1 MLLDDL
7 IEVIE
12 MLRQRIANHGPTLGV
27 SEARTRAALIDPLL
41 QVLGWDTAD
50 PSIVIPEYDVSG
62 RRADYALLGQNSLP
76 AATLEAKKL
85 GEPLQSKLEQMSDN
99 ADRVGVKFAGITD
112 GDQWELYEVLPHDV
126 LDEGRILSLSISATP
141 PNLCALRLLHLW
153 RPNLA
158 SGQVESAG
166 EPIAVPSSGVEPVP
180 PVSKAID
187 WVPLSKFVVKR
198 TSNRPELIRFPDGS
212 EHRLQ
217 VWYELVLQTAAWLC
231 SKGVLESGD
240 STKFST
246 VKCHWLHTKAVHPSG
261 RPFFKPKPIVGTDL
275 IAETNLSR
283 FESTRRAKVLMSRCR
298 QDLSRV
304 HLGGERR

>member
-27 SEARTRAALIDPLL
+27 SETRTRAALIDPLL

-50 PSIVIPEYDVSG
+50 PSNVIPEYDVSG
-62 RRADYALLGQNSLP
+62 RKTDYALLGENSLP
-76 AATLEAKKL
+76 AAILEAKKL

-112 GDQWELYEVLPHDV
+112 GDQWELYEVLPHDAM
-126 LDEGRILSLSISATP
+126 DEGRILSLSISATP
-141 PNLCALRLLHLW
+141 PNLCALKLLHLW

-166 EPIAVPSSGVEPVP
+166 EPVAVPSSGVDPVP
-180 PVSKAID
+180 PVSKTID

-217 VWYELVLQTAAWLC
+217 VWYDLVLLTVGWLW
-231 SKGVLESGD
+231 SKGVLNVD
-240 STKFST
+240 SISTFST
-246 VKCHWLHTKAVHPSG
+246 SDRHLFHTDAVHPSG
-261 RPFFKPKPIVGTDL
+261 KPFFSPKPVAGTPLIV
-275 IAETNLSR
+275 ETNMSSSSSAKKTKALLSR
-283 FESTRRAKVLMSRCR
+283 CG

-304 HLGGERR
+304 HLSSERK

>member
-12 MLRQRIANHGPTLGV
+12 ILRQRIANHGPTLGV
-27 SEARTRAALIDPLL
+27 SETRTRAALIDPLL

-62 RRADYALLGQNSLP
+62 RKADYALLGENSLP
-76 AATLEAKKL
+76 AAALEAKKL
-85 GEPLQSKLEQMSDN
+85 GEPLESHLQQMIDI

-112 GDQWELYEVLPHDV
+112 GDLWELYEVFPHDV
-126 LDEGRILSLSISATP
+126 LDEGRILRLRISATA
-141 PNLCALRLLHLW
+141 PNLCALKLLHLW

-158 SGQVESAG
+158 SGRVESAG
-166 EPIAVPSSGVEPVP
+166 EPIAVPSSGVDLVP
-180 PVSKAID
+180 PVSKTID
-187 WVPLSKFVVKR
+187 WVPLSKFVAKK
-198 TSNRPELIRFPDGS
+198 TSFRPALIRFPDGS

-217 VWYELVLQTAAWLC
+217 AWYDLVLQTAAWLC

-240 STKFST
+240 STEFST
-246 VKCHWLHTKAVHPSG
+246 VERHWLHTKAVHPSG
-261 RPFFKPKPIVGTDL
+261 KPFFNPKPIAGTDL
-275 IAETNLSR
+275 IAETNLNR
-283 FESTRRAKVLMSRCR
+283 FESTRRAKVLMSRCG

-304 HLGGERR
+304 HLGDEQK